1 MEYIIISILTISV
14 FTYIVY
20 MLANKLLAIQMHIKF
35 LVLCA
40 FCAFSISLILPRMFV
55 GFAGLTGTLC
65 IIILF
70 GLISSY
76 FIARYYQS
84 ELEKTS
90 LERTLVATLMEIPET
105 MEPDEAD
112 KLDVIQITSPI
123 SNLEN
128 IVDTMPDP
136 TEILETIT
144 ETETEIETEVHDYFY
159 PVQYREK
166 IWKVLT
172 VETAVQLPLLKRL
185 PVMVEVEVKDY
196 LYPIEYKEGIIA
208 GFLEKLS
215 TINRKEESEELVE
228 DVIKN
233 SEEAEVVND
242 LMDVKNNESNV
253 EQQEISQSQESQS
266 MDVSDSNLIPEAT
279 VVEEL
284 YPSSTDLDVLM
295 DLAFLQKEQRKFLQ
309 ALKTFRRALFLYPDN
324 EVSPFLVIE
333 IGTILKNT
341 GCYNEAIQV
350 FTEGRLLPGVINN
363 KSLEQEFIN
372 NVAYLRIVKNVLIKS
387 SLEFTPLSQIPSHI
401 ATEIDDEFCEWRSQS

>member
-105 MEPDEAD
+105 MEPDEPD

-185 PVMVEVEVKDY
+185 PVMVEMEVKDY

-215 TINRKEESEELVE
+215 IMNQQEQSEDL
-228 DVIKN
+228 IKN
-233 SEEAEVVND
+233 SEEVEVVND